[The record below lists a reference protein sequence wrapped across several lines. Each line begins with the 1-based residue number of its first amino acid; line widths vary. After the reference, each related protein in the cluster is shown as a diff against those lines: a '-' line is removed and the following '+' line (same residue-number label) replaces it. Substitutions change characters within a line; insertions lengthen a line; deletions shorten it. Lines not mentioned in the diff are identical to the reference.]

1 MNGKIILREKENLIE
16 RETNYQNLID
26 RFVSYIDVSEN
37 TMITYKR
44 SLKQFFRY
52 LKNNNIINPTRDDIL
67 GFKEYLKENN
77 KPNTV
82 NLYLASVKNFYKWLE
97 YENITKDIT
106 KNIKSIKMSK
116 NHIKRGLSREEIKK
130 ILDRCKNTREELLI
144 KLMITCALRTN
155 EVVNIRLE
163 DFYIESGV
171 VLLKVLGKGRNGIKQ
186 DIVKIDNRIYDLI
199 KKYCKEYKI
208 KDYLFTSTSNHNTNG
223 KLNTI
228 TIRRII
234 TELFKRSEIDM
245 SRLTAHSTRHTS
257 VELALES
264 GMSIQEVCEMAR
276 HSNISTTMIYSKEIK
291 QRESSFAN
299 VLTDCVM

>member
-130 ILDRCKNTREELLI
+130 ILDRCKNTREELLV

-171 VLLKVLGKGRNGIKQ
+171 VLLKILGKGRNGIKQ

>member
-130 ILDRCKNTREELLI
+130 ILDRCKNTREELLV

-199 KKYCKEYKI
+199 KKYCI
-208 KDYLFTSTSNHNTNG
+208 FS
-223 KLNTI
+223 
-228 TIRRII
+228 
-234 TELFKRSEIDM
+234 
-245 SRLTAHSTRHTS
+245 
-257 VELALES
+257 
-264 GMSIQEVCEMAR
+264 
-276 HSNISTTMIYSKEIK
+276 
-291 QRESSFAN
+291 
-299 VLTDCVM
+299 

>member
-82 NLYLASVKNFYKWLE
+82 NLYLASVKNFFKWLE
-97 YENITKDIT
+97 YEDITKDIT
-106 KNIKSIKMSK
+106 KNIKSVKMSK
-116 NHIKRGLSREEIKK
+116 NHIKRGLTKEEIKK
-130 ILDRCKNTREELLI
+130 VLDNCRNTREELLI

-155 EVVNIRLE
+155 EVVNIRLD

-299 VLTDCVM
+299 ILADYVM

>member
-1 MNGKIILREKENLIE
+1 MNGKIVLKEEENIKGKE
-16 RETNYQNLID
+16 INYQDLIG
-26 RFVSYIDVSEN
+26 RFINYIDVSEN

-52 LKNNNIINPTRDDIL
+52 LKNNNIINPTRDNIL
-67 GFKEYLKENN
+67 EFKEYLKENN

-82 NLYLASVKNFYKWLE
+82 NLYLASVKNFFKWLE
-97 YENITKDIT
+97 YEDITKDIT
-106 KNIKSIKMSK
+106 KNIKSVKMSK
-116 NHIKRGLSREEIKK
+116 NHIKRGLTKEEIKK
-130 ILDRCKNTREELLI
+130 VLDNCRNTREELLI

-155 EVVNIRLE
+155 EVVNIRLD

-199 KKYCKEYKI
+199 KKYCQEYNI

-245 SRLTAHSTRHTS
+245 SRLTTHSTRHTS

-299 VLTDCVM
+299 ILADYVM

>member
-1 MNGKIILREKENLIE
+1 MNGKIVLKEEENIKGKE
-16 RETNYQNLID
+16 INYQDLIG
-26 RFVSYIDVSEN
+26 RFINYIDVSEN

-52 LKNNNIINPTRDDIL
+52 LKNNNIINPTRDNIL
-67 GFKEYLKENN
+67 EFKEYLKENN

-82 NLYLASVKNFYKWLE
+82 NLYLASVKSFFKWLE
-97 YENITKDIT
+97 YEDITKDIT
-106 KNIKSIKMSK
+106 KNIKSVKMSK
-116 NHIKRGLSREEIKK
+116 NHIKRGLTQEEIKK
-130 ILDRCKNTREELLI
+130 VLDNCRNTREELLI

-155 EVVNIRLE
+155 EVVNIRLD

-199 KKYCKEYKI
+199 KKYCKEYDI

-299 VLTDCVM
+299 ILADYVM

>member
-130 ILDRCKNTREELLI
+130 ILDRCKNTREELLV

-199 KKYCKEYKI
+199 KKYCKEYDI

>member
-52 LKNNNIINPTRDDIL
+52 LKNNNIINPTRVAIL
-67 GFKEYLKENN
+67 GLKEYLYEYNT
-77 KPNTV
+77 PTTV

-116 NHIKRGLSREEIKK
+116 NHIKRGLTREEIKK

-171 VLLKVLGKGRNGIKQ
+171 ILLKVLGKGRN
-186 DIVKIDNRIYDLI
+186 
-199 KKYCKEYKI
+199 
-208 KDYLFTSTSNHNTNG
+208 
-223 KLNTI
+223 
-228 TIRRII
+228 
-234 TELFKRSEIDM
+234 
-245 SRLTAHSTRHTS
+245 
-257 VELALES
+257 
-264 GMSIQEVCEMAR
+264 
-276 HSNISTTMIYSKEIK
+276 
-291 QRESSFAN
+291 
-299 VLTDCVM
+299 

>member
-97 YENITKDIT
+97 YEDITKDIT
-106 KNIKSIKMSK
+106 KNIKSIKMSR

-130 ILDRCKNTREELLI
+130 ILDSCKNTREELLV

-199 KKYCKEYKI
+199 KKYCREYNI

>member
-1 MNGKIILREKENLIE
+1 MDGNTILKREEKIVEKEID
-16 RETNYQNLID
+16 YQELID
-26 RFVSYIDVSEN
+26 RFISYIDVSEN

-44 SLKQFFRY
+44 SLKQFFKY
-52 LKNNNIINPTRDDIL
+52 LKENDIL
-67 GFKEYLKENN
+67 NPSRENILDFKEYLKENN

-82 NLYLASVKNFYKWLE
+82 NLYLASVKNFFKWLE
-97 YENITKDIT
+97 YENITKDIA

-116 NHIKRGLSREEIKK
+116 NHIKRGLTKEEIQKV
-130 ILDRCKNTREELLI
+130 LENCENTREELLI

-163 DFYIESGV
+163 DFYLESGV
-171 VLLKVLGKGRNGIKQ
+171 VLLKILGKGRNGIKQ
-186 DIVKIDNRIYDLI
+186 DIVKIDNRIYELI
-199 KKYCKEYKI
+199 KKYCGEYNI
-208 KDYLFTSTSNHNTNG
+208 KDYLFTSTSNHNNNG

-234 TELFKRSEIDM
+234 NNIFNRSNIDM
-245 SRLTAHSTRHTS
+245 SRISAHSTRHTS

-291 QRESSFAN
+291 QRESNFAN
-299 VLTDCVM
+299 ILADYVM

>member
-1 MNGKIILREKENLIE
+1 MNGKVILKEKENLIE
-16 RETNYQNLID
+16 REINYQDLVD
-26 RFVSYIDVSEN
+26 RFISYIDVSEN

-44 SLKQFFRY
+44 SLKQFFKY
-52 LKNNNIINPTRDDIL
+52 LKDNNIINPTRNDIL
-67 GFKEYLKENN
+67 EFKEYLKENN

-82 NLYLASVKNFYKWLE
+82 NLYLASVKNFFKWLE
-97 YENITKDIT
+97 YEDITKDIT

-116 NHIKRGLSREEIKK
+116 NHIKRGLTQEEIKK
-130 ILDRCKNTREELLI
+130 VLDNCKNIRETLMV

-155 EVVNIRLE
+155 EVVNIRLD

-171 VLLKVLGKGRNGIKQ
+171 ILLKVLGKGRDDIKQ

-199 KKYCKEYKI
+199 KKYCKEYNI
-208 KDYLFTSTSNHNTNG
+208 NDYLFTSTSNHNKNG

-228 TIRRII
+228 TIRRTI

-257 VELALES
+257 VELALEN
-264 GMSIQEVCEMAR
+264 GMPIQEVCEMAR

-291 QRESSFAN
+291 QRESNFAN
-299 VLTDCVM
+299 ILADYVM

>member
-1 MNGKIILREKENLIE
+1 MNGKIVLKEEENLIE

-52 LKNNNIINPTRDDIL
+52 LKNNNIINPTRDNIL
-67 GFKEYLKENN
+67 EFKEYLKENN

-82 NLYLASVKNFYKWLE
+82 NLYLASVKNFFKWLE
-97 YENITKDIT
+97 YEGITKDIT
-106 KNIKSIKMSK
+106 KNIKSVKMSK
-116 NHIKRGLSREEIKK
+116 NHIKRGLTKEEIKK
-130 ILDRCKNTREELLI
+130 VLDNCRNTREELLI

-155 EVVNIRLE
+155 EVVNIRLD

-199 KKYCKEYKI
+199 KKYCQEYNI
-208 KDYLFTSTSNHNTNG
+208 KDYLFTSTSNHNING

-234 TELFKRSEIDM
+234 TELFKRSKIDM
-245 SRLTAHSTRHTS
+245 SRITAHSTRHTS

-299 VLTDCVM
+299 ILADYVM

>member
-26 RFVSYIDVSEN
+26 RFVNYIDVSEN

-130 ILDRCKNTREELLI
+130 ILDRCKNTREELLV

-171 VLLKVLGKGRNGIKQ
+171 VLLKILGKGRNGIKQ

-245 SRLTAHSTRHTS
+245 SRLTTHSTRHTS